1 MTDKTIKID
10 GDVVYLKS
18 LKDIDKGEYF
28 KRKPESKTIYTK
40 GNYDRSEKKYQCDN
54 ENDISK
60 CIYLKGDT
68 VVSVGF
74 TY

>member
-1 MTDKTIKID
+1 MTDKTIEIN

-18 LKDIDKGEYF
+18 LKDIDTGEYF
-28 KRKPESKTIYTK
+28 KRKPQSKTIYTK
-40 GNYDRSEKKYQCDN
+40 GDYDRSQKKYQCDN
-54 ENDISK
+54 ESDISK

>member
-1 MTDKTIKID
+1 MTDKTIQID

-18 LKDIDKGEYF
+18 LKSIDKGEYF

-40 GNYDRSEKKYQCDN
+40 GSYYRSEKKYQCDN
-54 ENDISK
+54 ESDISK